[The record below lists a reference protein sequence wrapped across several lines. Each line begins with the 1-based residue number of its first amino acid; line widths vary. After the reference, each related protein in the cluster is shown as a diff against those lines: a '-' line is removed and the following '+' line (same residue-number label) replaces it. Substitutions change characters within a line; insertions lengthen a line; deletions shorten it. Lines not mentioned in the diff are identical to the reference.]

1 MSAVELSITNGVAT
15 VTLNQPDQRNALNQ
29 EIVGQIVSIFD
40 RVEADSGVGAV
51 VITGAAPA
59 FCAGANLGNLGE
71 SDRAGLLDIYEG
83 FLRVSRCT
91 LPTIAAVNGAA
102 VGAGM
107 NLALSCD
114 IRIAARRAKF
124 DCRFVDLGIHPGGG
138 HTWMLRNI
146 VGPQAAAAMVLC
158 GQIVDGVEAERIGL
172 AYRCVDDDA
181 LLATTQAMAERASSG
196 PRELVIEVKKTLGT
210 MANVPTHLEAVE
222 TELTP
227 QLWSTRQPFFAERLA
242 SFQAKI
248 SSKK

>member
-29 EIVGQIVSIFD
+29 EIVGEIVSIFD
-40 RVEADSGVGAV
+40 RLEADSGVGAV

-59 FCAGANLGNLGE
+59 FCAGANLGNLAE
-71 SDRAGLLDIYEG
+71 SNRAGLLDIYEG

-114 IRIAARRAKF
+114 VRIAARRAKF

-158 GQIVDGVEAERIGL
+158 GQIVDGAEAERIGL

-181 LLATTQAMAERASSG
+181 LLATAQAMA
-196 PRELVIEVKKTLGT
+196 
-210 MANVPTHLEAVE
+210 
-222 TELTP
+222 
-227 QLWSTRQPFFAERLA
+227 
-242 SFQAKI
+242 
-248 SSKK
+248 